1 VALSCGTATTLAGVV
16 HGLQSNDEANRQT
29 PQVCGVAVLRA
40 EGYLRSEAAKWL
52 NLVNADRCST
62 GAEKDAAIRWD
73 VDERYHFGGYAKRTA
88 ELDAFVS
95 GLELLTGVPLEPVYT
110 GKLFYALCDQIARGE
125 YSPRSQIIAL
135 HTGGIIR

>member
-1 VALSCGTATTLAGVV
+1 M
-16 HGLQSNDEANRQT
+16 
-29 PQVCGVAVLRA
+29 
-40 EGYLRSEAAKWL
+40 RSEAARWL
-52 NLVNADRCST
+52 DLVNADRGSPS
-62 GAEKDAAIRWD
+62 AEKDAAIRWQ

-95 GLELLTGVPLEPVYT
+95 EFEAVTRIPLEPVYT

-125 YSPRSQIIAL
+125 YSPGSQIIAL